1 MNNVSIKKVFSLLTV
16 LSLLW
21 GIFGIPVVGEWEGD
35 VAPAENVIYLIG
47 DGMGYDHWKMCKQ
60 ESGTDKL
67 FIEDGFEYYGFA
79 KTRSLT
85 NAVTDSAAA
94 GTALA
99 TGVRTYNGAIGVYLY
114 NPLAIGSSPKNL
126 CELAMEKGLMT
137 GVVTSDSDD
146 GATPSAFSSH
156 SVARNMSLDLSMQ
169 HVESGIDL
177 IWTASSG
184 NITAETVKG
193 TEYTL
198 ITNSDELD
206 ALPAGVKSIGQFNT
220 ELWARENDDNCPTLS
235 ELTVE
240 AIDRLDDKDGF
251 FLMVEGAHIDK
262 HSHSNDAANMT
273 EAMLEFDKTVK
284 AAVDYAKA
292 DGNTIVIVT
301 ADHETGGIVYKD
313 GKYSYTQG
321 SHSATN
327 VPVCVYGTDDF
338 IAEGDTINNVDIP
351 VFISK
356 ALGADEEA
364 FPASVPSSFNFKYI
378 IADLF

>member
-21 GIFGIPVVGEWEGD
+21 GIFGIAVVGEWEGD
-35 VAPAENVIYLIG
+35 VAPAKNVIYLIG
-47 DGMGYDHWKMCKQ
+47 DGMGYNHWEMCKQ
-60 ESGTDKL
+60 ESDTDKL

-126 CELAMEKGLMT
+126 CEFAMEKGLMT

-156 SVARNMSLDLSMQ
+156 SVERGMSLDLSMQ
-169 HVESGIDL
+169 HIESGIDL
-177 IWTASSG
+177 IWTATSG
-184 NITAETVKG
+184 NITAETLKD

-198 ITNSDELD
+198 VTNSAELA
-206 ALPAGVKSIGQFNT
+206 ALPDGVKSIGQFNT
-220 ELWARENDDNCPTLS
+220 ELWALENDDNCPTLS

-240 AIDRLDDKDGF
+240 AIDRLDDKNGF

-262 HSHSNDAANMT
+262 HSHNQDAANMT
-273 EAMLEFDKTVK
+273 TAMLEFDKTVK

-301 ADHETGGIVYKD
+301 ADHETGGIVNEN
-313 GKYSYTQG
+313 GKYSFTQG

-338 IAEGDTINNVDIP
+338 ISEGDTINNVDIP

-356 ALGADEEA
+356 ALGADDEA
-364 FPASVPSSFNFKYI
+364 FPASVPSSFNFKYV